1 LPNALYHSSP
11 RSVKF
16 ISRSLG
22 LIDSPSVLHIDSA
35 LDWTQLNAGQ
45 VLWRPNDESD
55 SVYIVINGRLR
66 ALIEQDNGEVSIV
79 GEYGQGDIIGE
90 LDVITN
96 SPRRTTVHAIRDTE
110 LARMPMTLFNA
121 ISMRH
126 PQSTVQLLR
135 RIASRVRDEVGDPSS
150 MSSGVLPLP
159 RPLNPT
165 PRSSNLG
172 TNNLNLKTVA
182 ILPSSKSVPVDAFA
196 KRLQA
201 ALEDVGAPTSYLNQ
215 SAVMRHLGKH
225 ALAHRSPSPSPR

>member
-1 LPNALYHSSP
+1 M
-11 RSVKF
+11 
-16 ISRSLG
+16 
-22 LIDSPSVLHIDSA
+22 
-35 LDWTQLNAGQ
+35 
-45 VLWRPNDESD
+45 LWRQNDESD

-66 ALIEQDNGEVSIV
+66 ALVDQDDGDVAIV
-79 GEYGQGDIIGE
+79 GEYGQGDTIGE

-96 SPRRTTVHAIRDTE
+96 SQRRTTVHAIRDTE

-150 MSSGVLPLP
+150 MSSGVLPSPRLLNP
-159 RPLNPT
+159 RPHT
-165 PRSSNLG
+165 SNMG

-201 ALEDVGAPTSYLNQ
+201 ALEDVGAPTRSLNQ
-215 SAVMRHLGKH
+215 GAVMRHLGKH
-225 ALAHRSPSPSPR
+225 AFVRPTHSSDLG

>member
-1 LPNALYHSSP
+1 MCFTDGS
-11 RSVKF
+11 
-16 ISRSLG
+16 
-22 LIDSPSVLHIDSA
+22 SVLHIDSG

-55 SVYIVINGRLR
+55 SVYMVINGRLR
-66 ALIEQDNGEVSIV
+66 ALIDQDNGEVSIV
-79 GEYGQGDIIGE
+79 GEYGQGDTIGE

-96 SPRRTTVHAIRDTE
+96 SQRRTTVHAIRDTE

-135 RIASRVRDEVGDPSS
+135 RIASRVRNEVGDPSS
-150 MSSGVLPLP
+150 MSPGVLSVP
-159 RPLNPT
+159 RPLNSRT
-165 PRSSNLG
+165 HTSNMG

-201 ALEDVGAPTSYLNQ
+201 ALEDVGAPTHYLNQ

-225 ALAHRSPSPSPR
+225 ALVHQTIVLALANPILASPGWES

>member
-1 LPNALYHSSP
+1 MVSF
-11 RSVKF
+11 V
-16 ISRSLG
+16 SRFSCVTDRL
-22 LIDSPSVLHIDSA
+22 LVLHIDSG

-66 ALIEQDNGEVSIV
+66 ALIDQDNGEVSIV
-79 GEYGQGDIIGE
+79 GEYGQGDTIGE

-96 SPRRTTVHAIRDTE
+96 SPRQTTVHAIRDTE

-121 ISMRH
+121 ISMRN
-126 PQSTVQLLR
+126 PQSTIQLLR

-150 MSSGVLPLP
+150 MSSGVLPS
-159 RPLNPT
+159 
-165 PRSSNLG
+165 PRSLSPRTHTSNMG

-182 ILPSSKSVPVDAFA
+182 ILPSSKSVPVGAFA

-201 ALEDVGAPTSYLNQ
+201 ALEDVGAPTHYLNQ
-215 SAVMRHLGKH
+215 GAVMRHLGKH
-225 ALAHRSPSPSPR
+225 ALVHPNYVSSPK

>member
-1 LPNALYHSSP
+1 LC
-11 RSVKF
+11 F
-16 ISRSLG
+16 TDGSL
-22 LIDSPSVLHIDSA
+22 VLHIDSG

-66 ALIEQDNGEVSIV
+66 ALVDQENGEVSIV
-79 GEYGQGDIIGE
+79 GEYGQGDTIGE

-96 SPRRTTVHAIRDTE
+96 SQRRTTVHAIRDTE
-110 LARMPMTLFNA
+110 LARMPVTLFNA

-126 PQSTVQLLR
+126 PQSTVHLLR
-135 RIASRVRDEVGDPSS
+135 RIASRVQDEHGPSN
-150 MSSGVLPLP
+150 MSPGVLPS
-159 RPLNPT
+159 
-165 PRSSNLG
+165 PRSQTRTTNMG

-201 ALEDVGAPTSYLNQ
+201 ALEDVGAPTGYLNQ

-225 ALAHRSPSPSPR
+225 ALAHPEYGSIPSPS

>member
-1 LPNALYHSSP
+1 LVSF
-11 RSVKF
+11 V
-16 ISRSLG
+16 SRFSCVTDRL
-22 LIDSPSVLHIDSA
+22 LVLHIDSG

-66 ALIEQDNGEVSIV
+66 ALIDQDNGEVSIV
-79 GEYGQGDIIGE
+79 GEYGQGDTIGE

-96 SPRRTTVHAIRDTE
+96 SPRQTTVHAIRDTE

-121 ISMRH
+121 ISMRN

-150 MSSGVLPLP
+150 MSSGVLPS
-159 RPLNPT
+159 
-165 PRSSNLG
+165 PRSLSPRTHTSNMG

-182 ILPSSKSVPVDAFA
+182 ILPSSKSVPVGAFA

-201 ALEDVGAPTSYLNQ
+201 ALEDVGAPTHYLNQ
-215 SAVMRHLGKH
+215 GAVMRHLGKH
-225 ALAHRSPSPSPR
+225 ALVHPNHGSSSK

>member
-1 LPNALYHSSP
+1 MVSFTFHLSSLVLYSYT
-11 RSVKF
+11 SV
-16 ISRSLG
+16 LQ
-22 LIDSPSVLHIDSA
+22 IDSG

-66 ALIEQDNGEVSIV
+66 ALIDQDNGEVSIA
-79 GEYGQGDIIGE
+79 GEYGQGDTVGE

-96 SPRRTTVHAIRDTE
+96 SQRRTTVHAIRDTE

-150 MSSGVLPLP
+150 MSPGVLPSL
-159 RPLNPT
+159 RPLNSRT
-165 PRSSNLG
+165 RTLNMG

-182 ILPSSKSVPVDAFA
+182 VLPSSKSVPVDAFA

-201 ALEDVGAPTSYLNQ
+201 ALEDVGAPTRYLNQ

-225 ALAHRSPSPSPR
+225 ALVHQTIIFTLANLIPASPG